1 MTMDSWKQLAIV
13 AAVCAWFS
21 FWGIGSVS
29 FIDPDEGMY
38 GTIAGEMAEGGDWV
52 TLHFN
57 GVRYLNKPPLLFWLS
72 ALTFKITGPSEWGVR
87 LWSALPAFG
96 AALLVWFMGTWLYGA
111 SGGLFSALIFSFTVG
126 IFLYSHV
133 TLTDLLLVFSVSLA
147 VTAAMQSLR
156 AGDPKGRLDGQ
167 RNRWEAGAPLF
178 FYLALALGALAKG
191 LVAILLPAAII
202 GIFALICGRVGA
214 VYRSLVANRY
224 ALTGIVLFFIF
235 VAPWHILAIRENPG
249 FFRYYLL
256 DNQLLRYVKGG
267 SLIEDDVSVTTSAF
281 LLLSLVW
288 FLPWSL
294 LLPVVVRGL
303 FRIDRAP
310 SPARELRLLPPLWAL
325 TVLIFFSFS
334 SSKLEH
340 YSLPALP
347 ALSLMTGG
355 WWAARLELTQPVAK
369 LSRYAAFALLIIA
382 MAGIA
387 MLHSGFAPTTS
398 KLSNAFS
405 GIMGYYRA
413 MQAQGHTIPIA
424 AESFFTM
431 SVGVGL
437 TVILGVS
444 AAALLLTF
452 NRVYAAFFAFLLTS
466 AGIFILL
473 FRLLLLLEPYH
484 SSKPIAE
491 AILPRLQPHDLVLHE
506 DPLEYSGGLAYYTG
520 RRIYVINGKRGSLE
534 FGSRYPEAR
543 DLFLD
548 TEMFRRLWAG
558 ERKLFLVT
566 GLPRERSAV
575 RLLPQQEVVLVG
587 QFGARWLYTNRP

>member
-1 MTMDSWKQLAIV
+1 MTMDSWKQLAII

-38 GTIAGEMAEGGDWV
+38 GTIAREMAAGGDWI
-52 TLHFN
+52 TPRFN

-72 ALTFKITGPSEWGVR
+72 ALTFKISGPSEWGVR

-96 AALLVWFMGTWLYGA
+96 AALLVWLMGTWLYG
-111 SGGLFSALIFSFTVG
+111 SPGGFFSALIFSSAVG

-133 TLTDLLLVFSVSLA
+133 TLTDLLLVFTVSLA
-147 VTAAMQSLR
+147 VTAAMSSLR
-156 AGDPKGRLDGQ
+156 ADDSNVRFSGQ
-167 RNRWEAGAPLF
+167 RNRREVGATLF
-178 FYLALALGALAKG
+178 FYLALALGVLAKG
-191 LVAILLPAAII
+191 LVAVLLGAAII
-202 GIFALICGRVGA
+202 GIFALICGRADA

-224 ALTGIVLFFIF
+224 ALGGVVLFFIF

-249 FFRYYLL
+249 FFQYYLL

-267 SLIEDDVSVTTSAF
+267 SLIEDDVSVTTRAF

-303 FRIDRAP
+303 FKIARAF
-310 SPARELRLLPPLWAL
+310 SPAHDLRLLPPLWAL
-325 TVLIFFSFS
+325 TVLIFFSLS

-355 WWAARLELTQPVAK
+355 WWAQRLALNKPAAKPGRYLALGFLTIAVTGIVM
-369 LSRYAAFALLIIA
+369 LLF
-382 MAGIA
+382 
-387 MLHSGFAPTTS
+387 GFAPTAPN
-398 KLSNAFS
+398 LSNALS

-413 MQAQGHTIPIA
+413 MRAQGYDIPIA
-424 AESFFTM
+424 AESFFTIG
-431 SVGVGL
+431 VGAGL
-437 TVILGVS
+437 TVLAGLSV
-444 AAALLLTF
+444 AALLLTF

-473 FRLLLLLEPYH
+473 FHLLLLLEPYH

-491 AILPRLQPHDLVLHE
+491 AILPRLQPHDVLLHE

-534 FGSRYPEAR
+534 FGSRYPEAQ

-548 TEMFRRLWAG
+548 TEMLGRLWDG
-558 ERKLFLVT
+558 ERKLFFLT
-566 GLPRERSAV
+566 RLPRERSAV
-575 RLLPQQEVVLVG
+575 RLLPQQEVVLLG
-587 QFGARWLYTNRP
+587 QFGARWLYTNKR